1 MKKSIQ
7 ELQKNMLL
15 AVKAE
20 DLKVVADAQKLM
32 KITIANI
39 EQEIELLTEDGQKMK
54 STLSKLTEAPSVE
67 DFILIRN
74 RVDSCEND
82 SSKIRK
88 LVSDLEKKI
97 KMLKSGLKN

>member
-39 EQEIELLTEDGQKMK
+39 E
-54 STLSKLTEAPSVE
+54 
-67 DFILIRN
+67 
-74 RVDSCEND
+74 
-82 SSKIRK
+82 
-88 LVSDLEKKI
+88 
-97 KMLKSGLKN
+97 